1 MGLFNLFRVCIA
13 LLFISAIN
21 VAHANYIYD
30 PVNRVW
36 LPTAT
41 TVLAPPNSGSV
52 LVPSTGVPPN
62 PTVNNGGFTTTMGG
76 SFRSS
81 PVNGTTQRV
90 PITINGTAT
99 KPNVNTAVTSRLLKG
114 NLAGLALG
122 YGIETLLNGVGWII
136 SEGGQVQQKGA
147 VNINATYPQ
156 PTSTN
161 GLLAFTPRVQSGP
174 LEDGVC
180 TSATNGY
187 GEMIVS
193 RYLVSPGLLGCASC
207 WPARTDYT
215 PTRNLVGYTQNQCWY
230 GSSETYPPPD
240 PDWANGPPT
249 PVSPQDIQD
258 TVDNSYNPHPSD
270 YPTIVSEPSM
280 MPTESTVEP
289 IPRLN
294 FPSVQ
299 TTYTD
304 LDTGQTT
311 VTETNIW
318 HDYAIHNNGSSQPK
332 IEEHQTEQK
341 DTFKD
346 GVKTGTSTTTSSSG
360 VATGG
365 ASAPAPA
372 PELELPPFCAW
383 AGIVCDW
390 IGWTQEPIED
400 DLDLAALI
408 NDEDYERS
416 YSIIFGDN
424 ACPAPIE
431 INVIFLNQTVQLS
444 YEPACQLAV
453 YAKPFVLISAY
464 IFAIFITLGVVR
476 NG

>member
-1 MGLFNLFRVCIA
+1 MGLFNLFRVCTS

-21 VAHANYIYD
+21 LAHANYIY
-30 PVNRVW
+30 NSATGVW
-36 LPTAT
+36 MPTAS
-41 TVLAPPNSGSV
+41 TVLAPPNSGSTFI
-52 LVPSTGVPPN
+52 PASGIPPN
-62 PTVNNGGFTTTMGG
+62 PTVNNGAFTTTSGG
-76 SFRSS
+76 SFGSS
-81 PVNGTTQRV
+81 PVNGTSKRV

-99 KPNVNTAVTSRLLKG
+99 KVAVNNAVASRLLKG

-122 YGIETLLNGVGWII
+122 YGIQELLNGVGWII
-136 SEGGQVQQKGA
+136 NEGGQVTQLNKNQAG
-147 VNINATYPQ
+147 TYTTTYDGPYDYYTAPIPGSGRAGNYNC
-156 PTSTN
+156 PTE
-161 GLLAFTPRVQSGP
+161 R
-174 LEDGVC
+174 DG
-180 TSATNGY
+180 
-187 GEMIVS
+187 
-193 RYLVSPGLLGCASC
+193 
-207 WPARTDYT
+207 
-215 PTRNLVGYTQNQCWY
+215 
-230 GSSETYPPPD
+230 
-240 PDWANGPPT
+240 T
-249 PVSPQDIQD
+249 PVSLAYCNIASNGYPTYSLCYFTNGDLQLVGSTRYTCYYSASGLPVEPFKGNFWTEEPLTDAQVRD
-258 TVDNSYNPHPSD
+258 GVNNSYNPHPSD

-304 LDTGQTT
+304 LDTGETI

-332 IEEHQTEQK
+332 IEEQQTEQK

-346 GVKTGTSTTTSSSG
+346 GVKTSTSTTTSSSG

-365 ASAPAPA
+365 ASAPAPT
-372 PELELPPFCAW
+372 LELPPFCGW

-408 NDEDYERS
+408 NDEDYERN
-416 YSIIFGDN
+416 YSISFGDN
-424 ACPAPIE
+424 SCPAPIS
-431 INVIFLNQTVQLS
+431 INVVFLNQTVELS

>member
-1 MGLFNLFRVCIA
+1 MGLSNLYRFCAAVF
-13 LLFISAIN
+13 FISAVN
-21 VAHANYIYD
+21 SAHANYIYD

-52 LVPSTGVPPN
+52 FVSASGIPPN

-76 SFRSS
+76 SIRSS
-81 PVNGTTQRV
+81 PVNGTTPRV
-90 PITINGTAT
+90 PITINGTVTSTAT
-99 KPNVNTAVTSRLLKG
+99 KNAVTSRLLKG

-122 YGIETLLNGVGWII
+122 YGIETLLSSIGALIEDGGVVKRVPKTGITPP
-136 SEGGQVQQKGA
+136 EGA
-147 VNINATYPQ
+147 
-156 PTSTN
+156 TSTGAIAVRVTN
-161 GLLAFTPRVQSGP
+161 PPPTCSDGCVQMQVDYLPSEVHPNLAYNVYCRSFPNNRPNEVFI
-174 LEDGVC
+174 
-180 TSATNGY
+180 GY
-187 GEMIVS
+187 NRE
-193 RYLVSPGLLGCASC
+193 
-207 WPARTDYT
+207 
-215 PTRNLVGYTQNQCWY
+215 PTRTCYYMAAANPDDGYTTSPYPSNDLQN
-230 GSSETYPPPD
+230 D
-240 PDWANGPPT
+240 
-249 PVSPQDIQD
+249 VD
-258 TVDNSYNPHPSD
+258 THYVPHPSD

-280 MPTESTVEP
+280 QPTETTVLP
-289 IPRLN
+289 IPTLN

-304 LDTGQTT
+304 LDTGETT

-318 HDYAIHNNGSSQPK
+318 HDYAIHNNGSQQPK
-332 IEEHQTEQK
+332 IEEKQTQQT

-346 GVKTGTSTTTSSSG
+346 GVKTSTSTKTTSSG

-365 ASAPAPA
+365 APAPA
-372 PELELPPFCAW
+372 PTLDLPPFCGW

-400 DLDLAALI
+400 DLDLSALI
-408 NDEDYERS
+408 TDEDYERN

-424 ACPAPIE
+424 SCPAPIS
-431 INVIFLNQTVQLS
+431 INVVFLNQTVELS